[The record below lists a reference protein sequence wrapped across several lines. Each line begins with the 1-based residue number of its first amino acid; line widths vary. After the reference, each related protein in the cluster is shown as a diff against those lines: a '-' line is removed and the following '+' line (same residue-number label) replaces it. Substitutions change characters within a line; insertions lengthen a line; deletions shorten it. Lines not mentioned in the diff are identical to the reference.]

1 MPFRTPAVLS
11 GAVLAAAAVLL
22 WPAPALARPAAP
34 GWSAAPAP
42 GGGARPSAQDR
53 PYFYLEGAPG
63 AVLDDRLALTNPSRR
78 PVTVRLSGSGTGG
91 RLAFAAA
98 EVTLPPRTRA
108 GVPFTL
114 AVPAGAVPG
123 SRSGTITATAT
134 AGGGAQA
141 RVPLHLR
148 VTGPALSA
156 LTVEGVSVVR
166 GSGDGAVVRYALVN
180 RGNTVLRPR
189 VALRADGIF
198 GATLHRPARP
208 LPDALRPGQRI
219 DRTEKWPDPPALE
232 PVEVR
237 VTATAGQG
245 ARGAAS
251 ATYTAVPWGAA
262 AGAAAVLAAGAGTWG
277 VVRRRRRTR
286 RGRDGAGP
294 TAAARTATGTAS
306 GSVPVPGS
314 GVRA

>member
-1 MPFRTPAVLS
+1 MPFSTPAAVS

-53 PYFYLEGAPG
+53 PYFYLEGSPG
-63 AVLDDRLALTNPSRR
+63 AVLDDRLALTNPSGR
-78 PVTVRLSGSGTGG
+78 PVTVRLRGSGTGG

-114 AVPAGAVPG
+114 TVPTTAVPG
-123 SRSGTITATAT
+123 SRSGTITAIA

-198 GATLHRPARP
+198 GAALHRPARA
-208 LPDALRPGQRI
+208 LPDELRPGQRL
-219 DRTEKWPDPPALE
+219 DRTEKWPDLPGLE
-232 PVEVR
+232 PVEVQ
-237 VTATAGQG
+237 VTATAGHG

-262 AGAAAVLAAGAGTWG
+262 AGVAAVLAGGAGAWG
-277 VVRRRRRTR
+277 VVRRRRRKGQG
-286 RGRDGAGP
+286 RGDAGP
-294 TAAARTATGTAS
+294 SAAARTGTGTA
-306 GSVPVPGS
+306 SVPVPGS
-314 GVRA
+314 GARA